1 MSMTKKDYVLIAGV
15 INSVMW
21 EDHIDPLTIGRVA
34 TRLAARFQH
43 DSDTFRNDLFL
54 HECLKGQEK

>member
-1 MSMTKKDYVLIAGV
+1 MSMTKKDYVLIAGA

-21 EDHIDPLTIGRVA
+21 EDNTDPLTIGRVA
-34 TRLAARFQH
+34 TRLAASFQH

-54 HECLKGQEK
+54 HECLKEQEK